1 MRVPIYSADLVDKR
15 GFKRIAKKL
24 QKNWPS
30 GTPISLASAQAILSR
45 GLGYRDVHDIQQSAE
60 ADGSKAPQPTHNDV
74 RDGISTSIFAFCQA
88 SKIIGIEETVLDRLV
103 KLLPLQELRAFQ
115 DFNHGHQADSSAPTV
130 LALPLDAAPE
140 CSDPSN
146 ETSIDH
152 ACQPTDVGLK
162 RRHSVPASYL
172 IDEKGL
178 KALWEVVQCRG
189 SLRDQSCIAM
199 LLQGLRPH
207 DLMPAKPQD
216 FSYVDSGVLM
226 RVHYA
231 KSRSKEGFALLPGSF
246 GRVVGRYI
254 QEAGLS
260 VNDFLFPSET
270 DARVPMSSQ
279 QMSRIIGSYLRVALN
294 DPAQRSIHSIR
305 QSVIVH
311 IMKASSS
318 SVSDISVS
326 DIMGYSSPKTTLD
339 YISGLRKKPKK

>member
-1 MRVPIYSADLVDKR
+1 MRVPIYTADLSDKR

-45 GLGYRDVHDIQQSAE
+45 GLGYRDFHDIQESAE
-60 ADGSKAPQPTHNDV
+60 ADGSKAPQPTQNDV

-115 DFNHGHQADSSAPTV
+115 DINHGHPADSSAPTV
-130 LALPLDAAPE
+130 LAPSLDEARE
-140 CSDPSN
+140 LSGPSN

-152 ACQPTDVGLK
+152 AGQPTDVGLK
-162 RRHSVPASYL
+162 RRHSVPPSYL

-178 KALWEVVQCRG
+178 KVLWEVVQRRG

-199 LLQGLRPH
+199 LLLGLRPH
-207 DLMPAKPQD
+207 DLIPAKPHD

-226 RVHYA
+226 RVDYA
-231 KSRSKEGFALLPGSF
+231 KSRSKDGFALLPGSF
-246 GRVVGRYI
+246 GHVVGRYI

-260 VNDFLFPSET
+260 ANDYLFPSMS
-270 DARVPMSSQ
+270 DASVPMSSHE
-279 QMSRIIGSYLRVALN
+279 MSKMIDLYLRDAL
-294 DPAQRSIHSIR
+294 PEPKQRSAHRIR
-305 QSVIVH
+305 LSVMTNA
-311 IMKASSS
+311 MKAGA
-318 SVSDISVS
+318 ISVS
-326 DIMGYSSPKTTLD
+326 DMTGHSPLNSTLN
-339 YISGLRKKPKK
+339 YMPGVKKKPKA